1 MNTKPPRLVIF
12 ALAVLCG
19 LPIHAREPQTS
30 PSRTQPVIRARAL
43 GIPFDGTP
51 GTLNAITDVAGVEVG
66 YTTLISGEGKLEL
79 GKGPV
84 RTGVTAILP
93 RGRRSF
99 DDPVY
104 AGYFSLNGNGEM
116 TGTAWIEESGFL
128 EGPVMVTNTHSVG
141 VVRDATIAWRVSQGA
156 PDPTGFSWSL
166 PVVAETW
173 DGYLNDIN
181 GFHVKPEHV
190 THALNTAKDG
200 PVAEGSVG
208 GGTGMVTYEFKGGNG
223 TASRLIAMKKGGPA
237 VPTYTVGAFVQA
249 NCGRRQQLT
258 IAGMPIGKEVM
269 DNAIFSK
276 EAGSIIIVIATDAP
290 LLPHQLKRLARR
302 ASLGLAR
309 TGSVSGNGSGDL
321 FLAFSTANSGAA
333 NPAEP
338 TRSVQTVP
346 NDRLDSLFEAT
357 VQATEEAIVN
367 ALVAN
372 QGMTG
377 RDGHRVEALPHNRV
391 RELLK
396 KYNRAR

>member
-1 MNTKPPRLVIF
+1 MNATSPRLASL
-12 ALAVLCG
+12 ALLLF
-19 LPIHAREPQTS
+19 LPPLQAREPQTS
-30 PSRTQPVIRARAL
+30 PAPAPQPIRARAL

-51 GTLNAITDVAGVEVG
+51 GALNAITDVTGVEVG
-66 YTTLISGEGKLEL
+66 YTTLISGEGKLEA

-93 RGRRSF
+93 RGRGSF

-128 EGPVMVTNTHSVG
+128 EGPVMITNTHSVG
-141 VVRDATIAWRVSQGA
+141 VVRDATIAWRVAQAG

-190 THALNTAKDG
+190 LNALDAAG
-200 PVAEGSVG
+200 PGPIAEGSIG
-208 GGTGMVTYEFKGGNG
+208 GGTGMICFEFKGGTG
-223 TASRLIAMKKGGPA
+223 TASRVLDKKNGGY
-237 VPTYTVGAFVQA
+237 VIGALVQA
-249 NCGRRQQLT
+249 NCGRRGQLM
-258 IAGMPIGKEVM
+258 IAGIPVGQEITE
-269 DNAIFSK
+269 NAVLSQ

-302 ASLGLAR
+302 ASMGLAR

-321 FLAFSTANSGAA
+321 FVAFSTANPHAA
-333 NPAEP
+333 DPAAP
-338 TRSVQTVP
+338 THSVTTVP
-346 NDRLDSLFEAT
+346 NDRMDPIFTAT
-357 VQATEEAIVN
+357 VQSVEEAIIN

-372 QGMTG
+372 QAMTG
-377 RDGHRVEALPHNRV
+377 RDSHRVDALPHDRV

-396 KYNRAR
+396 KYNRLR